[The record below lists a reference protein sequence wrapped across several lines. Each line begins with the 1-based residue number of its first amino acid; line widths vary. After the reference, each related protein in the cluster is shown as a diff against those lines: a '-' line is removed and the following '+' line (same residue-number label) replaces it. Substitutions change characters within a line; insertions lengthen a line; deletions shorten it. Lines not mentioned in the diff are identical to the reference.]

1 MGKYKIVGHE
11 YLFDFGENAKHLSL
25 KVKLSLKLKL

>member
-1 MGKYKIVGHE
+1 MGKYKFVGHE
-11 YLFDFGENAKHLSL
+11 YLFDFEENAKLSL